1 MHMLLRIA
9 ETYNVAVVA
18 TNQIQATPDLYFGD
32 PSKPAGGHVVAHTST
47 YRVYLRRAGKH
58 RIARMVDSPY
68 HPEREVTFMLS
79 EKGIE
84 DVEEKERKSKSR
96 RKGST
101 RQEWTVKKEG
111 MLQLAIVG
119 SIEQSIKLFES
130 LTGNTT
136 SIYEVLMRPKV
147 GTFNALNIN
156 IQIVLTPMDNI
167 IGEDRL
173 DRFASI
179 ARNADAIIVIVESL
193 DYLHSVCKWFE
204 ARNLNIISKAKVEI
218 EYTPHGGI
226 RIVGRSDKVKESDV
240 FEFVKG
246 YGIKNAVIKVY
257 SNATLDDVEDAIFGR
272 VSKRAIFVM
281 PNNASNNYT
290 INYNGISIDIIAF
303 NNDKE
308 RFMLDLLRSIGLIRV
323 FTKKVGTDAVD
334 EPLLLQSNAKVI
346 ELAEMIHK
354 DLAKNLKFARVWRNG
369 VQIKV
374 GKDFILNDLDV
385 VELHA

>member
-1 MHMLLRIA
+1 MVTNLTQEAKAKWAEAIAAKDPEVKLRLLKEFYSLMPKHKATERLEMNIKRQIA
-9 ETYNVAVVA
+9 E
-18 TNQIQATPDLYFGD
+18 L
-32 PSKPAGGHVVAHTST
+32 
-47 YRVYLRRAGKH
+47 
-58 RIARMVDSPY
+58 
-68 HPEREVTFMLS
+68 EE
-79 EKGIE
+79 EIE
-84 DVEEKERKSKSR
+84 ERKSKSR

-111 MLQLAIVG
+111 MLQLAVVG